1 MLREEMAQ
9 RPYLQ
14 LMHALEVGGV
24 SYAVAG
30 GLAVVLHGVPRM
42 TFDLDIVV
50 DDDDANM
57 QRLVRVFEQ
66 EGFRPRLPV
75 QLNELADRDARRRWV
90 EERNLIA
97 FTVTH
102 PVRIM
107 EEVDVVLAMPVTW
120 SEVEA
125 SRVFREIEGIRVPVV
140 GRRLLR
146 RMKLATGREKDRSD
160 AELLGHGDD

>member
-1 MLREEMAQ
+1 MSN

-14 LMHALEVGGV
+14 LMRALETGGV
-24 SYAVAG
+24 AYAVAG
-30 GLAVVLHGVPRM
+30 GFAVVLHGVPRM

-50 DDDDANM
+50 DDDEANM
-57 QRLVRVFEQ
+57 QRLVRVLEH

-75 QLNELADRDARRRWV
+75 ALSELADANARKDWI
-90 EERNLIA
+90 ETRNLIA

-102 PVRIM
+102 PTRTM
-107 EEVDVVLAMPVTW
+107 EEVDIVLVAPVTW
-120 SEVEA
+120 PEIDA
-125 SRVFREIEGIRVPVV
+125 SRVFREIEGVRVPVV

-160 AELLGHGDD
+160 ADLLGDGDE

>member
-1 MLREEMAQ
+1 MAD

-14 LMHALEVGGV
+14 LMRALEAGQV

-30 GLAVVLHGVPRM
+30 GFAVVLHGVPRM

-50 DDDDANM
+50 DDEDANM
-57 QRLVRVFEQ
+57 QRLARVLEQ

-75 QLNELADRDARRRWV
+75 ALSELADAKARKRWI

-107 EEVDVVLAMPVTW
+107 EELDVVLVAPVSW
-120 SEVEA
+120 PEIAA
-125 SRVFREIEGIRVPVV
+125 SRVFRAIDGVRVPVV

-146 RMKLATGREKDRSD
+146 RMKLATGREKDRND
-160 AELLGHGDD
+160 AELLGDGDD